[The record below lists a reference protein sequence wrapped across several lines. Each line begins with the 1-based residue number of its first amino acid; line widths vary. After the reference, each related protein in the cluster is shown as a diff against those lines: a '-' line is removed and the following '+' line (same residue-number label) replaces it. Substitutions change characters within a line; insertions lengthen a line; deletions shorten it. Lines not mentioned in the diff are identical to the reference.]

1 MIWEPPNK
9 DIIRIVSLIVIR
21 SKKYESDDEDQE
33 KHRAI
38 CARHQ
43 FVVRAVVAEGAQ
55 LILYALLNRPPLGA
69 SVRVS
74 RCALDEPRCHSGF
87 YQLVVTSRRGL

>member
-9 DIIRIVSLIVIR
+9 DIIQIESIILIR
-21 SKKYESDDEDQE
+21 WKKNESDDEDHE

-74 RCALDEPRCHSGF
+74 GCSLDEPRRHAGF
-87 YQLVVTSRRGL
+87 YQPVVTSRRGL